1 MKGII
6 LIGYL
11 LLIACLNYFYVQG
24 AYFYVKEG
32 AEKCFVESVTKNVI
46 LVASYDNYG
55 TKELKC
61 LINVKDKN
69 GHVLYTH
76 DASQLSRGKISYMAK
91 SSGPHYICIL
101 CPSNNWFKDTSVK
114 WSLSIEVGG
123 SDIDFNETAKK
134 SELSRTSST
143 LQSLKRKFNSMRS
156 HQAHQ
161 KLIADDM
168 HEHNKNVHKNMIYCY
183 IIEIIILIAITGYS
197 IMHLK
202 NYFKANKLM

>member
-32 AEKCFVESVTKNVI
+32 VEKCFVETVTKNVI
-46 LVASYDNYG
+46 IVASYDNYG
-55 TKELKC
+55 SKELKC
-61 LINVKDKN
+61 LINVKNKN

-76 DASQLSRGKISYMAK
+76 DASQMIRGKISYMAK
-91 SSGPHYICIL
+91 TSGLHYICIL

-114 WSLSIEVGG
+114 WTMSIEVGG

-134 SELSRTSST
+134 SELSKTSST
-143 LQSLKRKFNSMRS
+143 LQSLKRKFHSMKS
-156 HQAHQ
+156 HQTHQ
-161 KLIADDM
+161 KLIADNM

>member
-11 LLIACLNYFYVQG
+11 LFIACLNYLYVQG

-32 AEKCFVESVTKNVI
+32 VEKCFVENVTKNVI
-46 LVASYDNYG
+46 IVSLYDNYG

-69 GHVLYTH
+69 GLVLYTH
-76 DASQLSRGKISYMAK
+76 DVSQMSKGKISYMAK
-91 SSGPHYICIL
+91 SSGLHYICIL
-101 CPSNNWFKDTSVK
+101 CPSNNWFKDTSIK
-114 WSLSIEVGG
+114 WNFSIEVGG
-123 SDIDFNETAKK
+123 ADIDINNTAKK
-134 SELSRTSST
+134 SELSATLNT
-143 LQSLKRKFNSMRS
+143 LQNLKKKFNSMKS
-156 HQAHQ
+156 HHAHQ
-161 KLIADDM
+161 KVIADNM
-168 HEHNKNVHKNMIYCY
+168 HEHNKNVHKSMIYCY
-183 IIEIIILIAITGYS
+183 IIEIIILIIITGYS